1 MGFTVRDLLNSQSLV
16 STLSEM
22 KLLAGEQ
29 GFSNEIKGVTIIEA
43 PDIVKFIEGGE
54 VLLTGLYAFK
64 SCTVEEFGN
73 YISDLHEKEVSAIFL
88 KQGRD
93 VEQAN
98 EKIELLRAYCRQYH
112 IPLIDVPFQVSFQ
125 VIMSIVMERLFN
137 EEVTRLKYYKM
148 THDNFC
154 ALSLDSKQT
163 ENTISRILDMLSKL
177 IRNPAAIFDQKYH
190 CLYCSNPSYSK
201 MVKSETRHM
210 IDPSIISRN
219 IYYKQTG
226 NPDCYI
232 AEIILATGQT
242 VFLQVW
248 QVQSDFTSMDLIAIE
263 NAIVALQYEFSKQYT
278 ITELEQKFH
287 NDLIQNVLLG
297 KLTTREEIERNRV
310 FTGLSLDG
318 SYRVFV
324 IGFRGGK
331 NEDDFN
337 ERARRI
343 DLLKE
348 CVVRQMKGCLVHYSL
363 DQLAVIHQVEREQS
377 LKSYRTFFQTF
388 FSNVRKEF
396 AGKSPDTPLI
406 AGIGRTVHGI
416 TDIHLSYHEASDAL
430 SYFELNGMSEL
441 VGDEHSL
448 FFSDLGVFKLLCQIE
463 DWRDLVEFIPENLM
477 RLYQS
482 DNKQR
487 DELIQTLECYLRHQL
502 NFSETAKELFIHYKT
517 AMYRINRISEI
528 TGIDFDNSTEV
539 LSVRIGMI
547 VFQMIEKRK
556 NREV

>member
-98 EKIELLRAYCRQYH
+98 EKIELLRAYCQQYH

-177 IRNPAAIFDQKYH
+177 IRNPVAIFDQKYH

-331 NEDDFN
+331 KEDDFN

-348 CVVRQMKGCLVHYSL
+348 CVVRQMKDCLVHYSL